1 MKLIALIHSS
11 LANFNSD
18 LACTEVQRHG
28 HNTKTCSAPESA
40 PGVDAGDEI
49 VFFHGSVLYVLGRG
63 VRCAVM
69 VHNASACLMCC
80 ACALEQCKLAV
91 KDVLYL
97 HACPTKRTHG
107 QLIHSHSFT
116 YIATNSLKH
125 HHPLSH
131 LLPHSLTQLVTR
143 SLTHLPPQRTRV
155 VDQDVDSAKPVMC
168 HVRRVCSVGGRH
180 ARHSNTAHKHE
191 KHTQKGR
198 GGTRRPEAQ
207 RKLELSH
214 V

>member
-80 ACALEQCKLAV
+80 ACALEQCICVDYHTSTQGCFVPARMSYKKNTWTVDTLA
-91 KDVLYL
+91 LF
-97 HACPTKRTHG
+97 H
-107 QLIHSHSFT
+107 IHSNQLTQAPPSTQSLTSSLTHSV
-116 YIATNSLKH
+116 S
-125 HHPLSH
+125 
-131 LLPHSLTQLVTR
+131 HSLTH
-143 SLTHLPPQRTRV
+143 SLAT
-155 VDQDVDSAKPVMC
+155 
-168 HVRRVCSVGGRH
+168 
-180 ARHSNTAHKHE
+180 TAHS
-191 KHTQKGR
+191 R
-198 GGTRRPEAQ
+198 C
-207 RKLELSH
+207 
-214 V
+214 